1 MVDYKLSVLQ
11 DQDVLFQQLKSL
23 RRILFDFAAIVLYR
37 RGALY
42 LSFEITHPL
51 QANLLAFN
59 GL

>member
-11 DQDVLFQQLKSL
+11 EENTLSKQLKSL
-23 RRILFDFAAIVLYR
+23 RKILFDFAAVVFYKR
-37 RGALY
+37 CAVY

-51 QANLLAFN
+51 QHNLLAFN